1 MASEKAK
8 ENKTLVAT
16 CEVCG
21 AAKSVEVMQAVV
33 VREGG
38 RRVLK
43 PVCDD
48 CRAAGRRPGPAT

>member
-8 ENKTLVAT
+8 ENRTLVAT

-21 AAKSVEVMQAVV
+21 AVRSVEVMQAVV
-33 VREGG
+33 VRRDG
-38 RRVLK
+38 RRVLR

-48 CRAAGRRPGPAT
+48 CRAAGRRPAP